1 MGIVGAAMGL
11 GMVLG
16 PSVGGVFAK
25 VSLQTP
31 FYIAGGLSILAVL
44 AIWLFLPESLPQE
57 KRSHDVRVQG
67 PQLNLMWKAL
77 FGEAG
82 FLFFTAFM
90 ISFAITNFEGIFP
103 FYAQQRYNFDEFTVG
118 VILTT
123 VGTISFI
130 VQGGLTGV
138 ATRKLGDAWVI
149 KASLIA
155 SAAGFFVMILA
166 KDLTG
171 VLLTSGFF
179 ILSNAMLR
187 PAVSSLISKQAGMP
201 QGIAMGLNNAFMSLG
216 RVMGPLWA
224 GWVIDINLVY
234 PFSTGAVI
242 MLLGFGASL
251 FFLKERAAG
260 TRSEAAQAPSSD

>member
-1 MGIVGAAMGL
+1 
-11 GMVLG
+11 
-16 PSVGGVFAK
+16 
-25 VSLQTP
+25 
-31 FYIAGGLSILAVL
+31 
-44 AIWLFLPESLPQE
+44 
-57 KRSHDVRVQG
+57 
-67 PQLNLMWKAL
+67 MWKAL